1 MIGTSQKHC
10 YIADKINV
18 DIKTSE
24 QRCCSVDNVIIKTL
38 EQSFKMIHKLMLS
51 MQPLS

>member
-1 MIGTSQKHC
+1 MIGTSEKHC

-24 QRCCSVDNVIIKTL
+24 HCCSVDNVIIKTL

-51 MQPLS
+51 MQPLR

>member
-1 MIGTSQKHC
+1 MIGTSEKHY

-24 QRCCSVDNVIIKTL
+24 QRCSVDNVIIKTL
-38 EQSFKMIHKLMLS
+38 GQSFKMIHKSMLS
-51 MQPLS
+51 MQPLR